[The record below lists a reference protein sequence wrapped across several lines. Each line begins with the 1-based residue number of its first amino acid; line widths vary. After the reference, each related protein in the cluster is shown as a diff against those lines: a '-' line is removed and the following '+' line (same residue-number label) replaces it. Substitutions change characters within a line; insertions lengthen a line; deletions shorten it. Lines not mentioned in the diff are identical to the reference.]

1 MQKSSFHSNNR
12 RDNMNLGKYSFGVGD
27 RFGHQARAQLAAF
40 QKAGDAG
47 VEITPVWNKSDREH
61 RIIGTQPPDVRREA
75 DEAVRSCGW
84 GEAYFVDADHVGLKN
99 VDGFVNASDFF
110 TLDVADFIGET
121 AEEAGI
127 RAFVDSQAG
136 RIGDLL
142 IPGLDEP
149 IRVTRDLLRETAGK
163 YLFAVRQ
170 AGRTY
175 RHILE
180 KKSSSDFITEVS
192 MDETDSAQTPVEL
205 LFILAM
211 IAREKIPVA
220 TLAPKFTGRF
230 NKGVE
235 YVGDPDR
242 FEKEF
247 DADLAVIRFA
257 VREFGLPS
265 GLKLSVHSGSD
276 KFAIYGPIRKALKK
290 HDAGV
295 HIKTAGTTWLEEL
308 IGLAEAGRDGLSLAR
323 EIYTS
328 AFHRFEELA
337 KPYAT
342 VIDIDSSRL
351 PDPSD
356 LEAWDGK
363 RFAATLRHDPSNPHY
378 NPHFRQLLHVGFKVA
393 AEMNGR
399 YLQALRDHET
409 VIARNVTGNIYER
422 HMKRL
427 FL

>member
-1 MQKSSFHSNNR
+1 
-12 RDNMNLGKYSFGVGD
+12 MNLGKYSFGVGD

-84 GEAYFVDADHVGLKN
+84 REAYFVDADHVGLKN

>member
-1 MQKSSFHSNNR
+1 
-12 RDNMNLGKYSFGVGD
+12 MNLGKYSFGVGD